1 MPHLNTARPL
11 PAPPVGAGA
20 RPRRK
25 WKRVLKDL
33 AWRTIIPLFAS
44 QPGHRLPPGTP
55 RLLVMRHTWNGETR
69 TTRYVQVD
77 GRSVDLETGI
87 PLALRPPV
95 LLREGDVLL
104 WGKTTRYIALGGAL
118 TSLREGRWLRSTVCH
133 CGIVARNAD
142 GELHVIH
149 LKGPE
154 RASAQNRLLSREQRA
169 ASGCFLVADPI
180 DRFYFSPDKEQ
191 TSSIVMRSRDPERGL
206 AAARR
211 AQEFFETQI
220 TEAGVTPWYFD
231 PRYPF
236 LERAGIYRV
245 PKGQGGMCS
254 TFIDKAYDWAF
265 GVRWM
270 PATPLDIVRSRMM
283 EKVAETRLLKA
294 IALEPAEA
302 YRLRAQATQ
311 AWDQAAKG

>member
-1 MPHLNTARPL
+1 MPHLDTAHPL
-11 PAPPVGAGA
+11 PAPLVAADP

-25 WKRVLKDL
+25 WKRIVKDL

-44 QPGHRLPPGTP
+44 QPGHRLPVATP
-55 RLLVMRHTWNGETR
+55 RLLVMRHTWNGVMH

-77 GRSVDLETGI
+77 GRSLDLESGL
-87 PLALRPPV
+87 PLELRPPV
-95 LLREGDVLL
+95 TFREGDVLL

-133 CGIVARNAD
+133 CGIVTRNANGD
-142 GELHVIH
+142 LHVVH

-154 RASAQNRLLSREQRA
+154 RTSPHHRLLTREQRA
-169 ASGCFLVADPI
+169 ASACFLIAEPI
-180 DRFYFSPDKEQ
+180 NRFYFSPDKEQ

-211 AQEFFETQI
+211 AQELFETQI
-220 TEAGVTPWYFD
+220 SDAGLNPWYFD

-265 GVRWM
+265 GGRWI
-270 PATPLDIVRSRMM
+270 PATPLDIVRSRVM

-294 IALEPAEA
+294 LALDPEEAARLLAEA
-302 YRLRAQATQ
+302 TQGRGLATQ
-311 AWDQAAKG
+311 G